1 MRTISIITPWAGDTA
16 ADLLPDYS
24 RAVAG
29 AEVITVDNASAAAT
43 AAALK
48 QWHAEH
54 GIYLRN
60 ETNAGFAAGNNQG
73 YAHATG
79 DIIIFLNSDVAP
91 SGDWLRMVAA
101 DVRDG
106 ALYGPELGQ
115 QCVGGRWLPYLSGWC
130 IAATRA
136 TWEQLIPAWSG
147 PWDDEAFP
155 GPYWEDNDLCLRAL
169 QAGLSLVQTAWPIQ
183 HKGGRTAGPLTR
195 WAASFEVNRRT
206 FGERVAAATNKR
218 TNEQTNN
225 SPMYAAYMQQ
235 VYTQSDIQHHLPLL
249 FSLARGNVLELG
261 TRSGVSTAALL
272 AGVEQHGGHVWSVDL
287 DPRSA
292 QVAAGHPLW
301 TFVQADSRDAHA
313 VYEALPADAARYSHL
328 GQAIDSPVFDLIL
341 VDTLHTYTHV
351 QQELD
356 TWWRAVKPGGH
367 ICIHDPETFPGVR
380 RAVQEFCDARGW
392 PVTFVL
398 PCNGM
403 AVIEVPPAQ
412 PVERAGAAIEQYL
425 AGAK

>member
-1 MRTISIITPWAGDTA
+1 MPKISIITPWSSETL
-16 ADLLPDYS
+16 DLLPDYS

-29 AEVITVDNASAAAT
+29 AEVVTVDNASGPAT
-43 AAALK
+43 AAALRE
-48 QWHAEH
+48 WHAEH
-54 GIYLRN
+54 GIYRRN
-60 ETNAGFAAGNNQG
+60 DHNAGFAAGNNQG
-73 YAHATG
+73 YARATG
-79 DIIIFLNSDVAP
+79 DIIVFLNSDVVPA
-91 SGDWLRMVAA
+91 GDWLGMVAA

-136 TWEQLIPAWSG
+136 TWEQLIDEWNERDERHAIVG
-147 PWDDEAFP
+147 PWDAIYYP

-169 QAGLSLVQTAWPIQ
+169 QAGISLVQTAWPIQ
-183 HKGGRTAGPLTR
+183 HKGGRTAGALSR
-195 WAASFEVNRRT
+195 WAESFEANRRT
-206 FGERVAAATNKR
+206 FGDRVWASLKPTQPTPTYATYLNHL
-218 TNEQTNN
+218 
-225 SPMYAAYMQQ
+225 
-235 VYTQSDIQHHLPLL
+235 YTPSDIQHHLPLL
-249 FSLARGNVLELG
+249 YSLARGNVLELG

-272 AGVEQHGGHVWSVDL
+272 AGVEQHGGYVWSVDV
-287 DPRSA
+287 DPRSS

-301 TFVQADSRDAHA
+301 QFIQGSSIERETVNVLYDHFAKV
-313 VYEALPADAARYSHL
+313 LPPESN
-328 GQAIDSPVFDLIL
+328 PLINL
-341 VDTLHTYTHV
+341 LFIDTLHTYQHV
-351 QQELD
+351 KAELEL
-356 TWWRAVKPGGH
+356 WSHWVREGGH

-412 PVERAGAAIEQYL
+412 PVERAGAAIESYL